1 MLTKTKKGLDLPI
14 TGAPEQVIHDG
25 PRITSVA
32 LLGIDYVG
40 MKPTMLIKEGD
51 RVKLGQVLFA
61 DKKTPG
67 VNHTSPASGTVAAIN
82 RGAKRVLQSVVIKL
96 EGDEQETFNQYDRS
110 ELGRLKADQVKE
122 NLLASGLWAAL
133 RTRPYSKVPKPESV
147 PHSIF
152 VTAMDSNPLA
162 ADPAIVLKDVQQDFI
177 DGLTVVSKLADGTV
191 FLCKAPD
198 TDIPT
203 GDNNRIEVAEFKGPH
218 PVGLVGTHIHFLDPV
233 SATKTVWYLYYQD
246 VIAIGKL
253 FTSGR
258 LWVERIVSMA
268 GPMVHKPRLIRT
280 RLGAN
285 TEELVKGEL
294 PRAECRVISGSVF
307 SGRRAAGS
315 ASFLGRYHTQI
326 SVIAEGRKREFFG
339 WLVPW
344 GDKFS
349 AINLFFSSLARKQ
362 RKFAFTTSQQGSARA
377 MVPIGNYEQVV
388 PLDILPTQLL
398 RALLVRDTDTAQALG
413 CLELDEE
420 DLALCTFVSPSKY
433 EYGRALRVNLEQ
445 IEREG

>member
-14 TGAPEQVIHDG
+14 TGTPEQVIHDG

-40 MKPTMLIKEGD
+40 MKPTMLVKEGD

-177 DGLTVVSKLADGTV
+177 DG
-191 FLCKAPD
+191 
-198 TDIPT
+198 
-203 GDNNRIEVAEFKGPH
+203 
-218 PVGLVGTHIHFLDPV
+218 
-233 SATKTVWYLYYQD
+233 
-246 VIAIGKL
+246 
-253 FTSGR
+253 
-258 LWVERIVSMA
+258 
-268 GPMVHKPRLIRT
+268 
-280 RLGAN
+280 
-285 TEELVKGEL
+285 
-294 PRAECRVISGSVF
+294 
-307 SGRRAAGS
+307 
-315 ASFLGRYHTQI
+315 
-326 SVIAEGRKREFFG
+326 
-339 WLVPW
+339 
-344 GDKFS
+344 
-349 AINLFFSSLARKQ
+349 
-362 RKFAFTTSQQGSARA
+362 
-377 MVPIGNYEQVV
+377 VV
-388 PLDILPTQLL
+388 PLRNRQH
-398 RALLVRDTDTAQALG
+398 RVFVERDYAI
-413 CLELDEE
+413 
-420 DLALCTFVSPSKY
+420 V
-433 EYGRALRVNLEQ
+433 
-445 IEREG
+445 